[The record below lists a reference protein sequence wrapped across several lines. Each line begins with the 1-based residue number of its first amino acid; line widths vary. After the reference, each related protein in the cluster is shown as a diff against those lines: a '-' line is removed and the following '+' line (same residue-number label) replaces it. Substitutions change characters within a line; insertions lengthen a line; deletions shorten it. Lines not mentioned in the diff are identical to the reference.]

1 MNEQPEA
8 LRLADALMEPVVLD
22 KHAMQAA
29 AELRRLHE
37 ESIQARRTGEYW
49 KAEHLAGNNR
59 ITTLEAALRQA
70 VEAFELYQSKM
81 SVEMFDAAITAA
93 KQALGEA

>member
-8 LRLADALMEPVVLD
+8 LRIADELLALHGPTDIDER
-22 KHAMQAA
+22 AA
-29 AELRRLHE
+29 AKLRRQHD
-37 ESIQARRTGEYW
+37 
-49 KAEHLAGNNR
+49 R
-59 ITTLEAALRQA
+59 IIKLEAALQQA
-70 VEAFELYQSKM
+70 VEALELYQSKM